1 MAWTVEFIPEAAQQL
16 RKLDRTAAG
25 RIARYLQETV
35 SNGRDPRQRGQGLTA
50 NLAGLWRYR
59 VGDYRV
65 ICQIETSR
73 LLVLVVRVS
82 HRGEAYR

>member
-25 RIARYLQETV
+25 RIARFET
-35 SNGRDPRQRGQGLTA
+35 A
-50 NLAGLWRYR
+50 
-59 VGDYRV
+59 
-65 ICQIETSR
+65 R